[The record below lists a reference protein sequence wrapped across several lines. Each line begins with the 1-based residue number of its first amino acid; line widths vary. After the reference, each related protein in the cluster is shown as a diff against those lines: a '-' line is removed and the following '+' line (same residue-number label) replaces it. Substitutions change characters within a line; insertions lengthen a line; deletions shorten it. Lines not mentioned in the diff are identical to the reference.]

1 MKKILV
7 HLHLYYPEIYKE
19 LESCIL
25 NLTPEFDF
33 DLFVTIPEKNLNL
46 KPQILSTFPKAQIQV
61 VENLGYDIFPF
72 IKVIKSVNLDDY
84 SYVIKLHTKR
94 DLNKFKYDLF
104 SITKTKWFGNS
115 NWREGLLTFIKTKE
129 NINKVITYL
138 NSHEDV
144 GMHGGHVYILNQY
157 TDARNTY
164 KQVQSYL
171 KRKSYRF
178 VCGSMFIAKAKVFK
192 QLQNLTIDDT
202 HFEESDQTHLLVQ
215 FAHIMERYLGYCVTS
230 NNLKIKDCLMP
241 KLNKFLITSRKFIDI
256 FISNYIFSI
265 RITNKQKLLIK
276 VLKIPVYNKL
286 IKNKEE

>member
-1 MKKILV
+1 MKKLLV

-72 IKVIKSVNLDDY
+72 IKVIKSVNIDDY

-129 NINKVITYL
+129 KHYCPSL
-138 NSHEDV
+138 SKSSL
-144 GMHGGHVYILNQY
+144 ILSKP
-157 TDARNTY
+157 A
-164 KQVQSYL
+164 
-171 KRKSYRF
+171 
-178 VCGSMFIAKAKVFK
+178 
-192 QLQNLTIDDT
+192 NL
-202 HFEESDQTHLLVQ
+202 
-215 FAHIMERYLGYCVTS
+215 
-230 NNLKIKDCLMP
+230 
-241 KLNKFLITSRKFIDI
+241 
-256 FISNYIFSI
+256 YIFASSI
-265 RITNKQKLLIK
+265 ASLILLQLFK
-276 VLKIPVYNKL
+276 T
-286 IKNKEE
+286 